1 MSFLKPKVYM
11 PPPPSAPEPIA
22 EPDFKRAA
30 ALSDE
35 AIAKERKQ
43 RKGRGST
50 VVAGVMGGQTGATG
64 GTGGSGSPTLLG

>member
-11 PPPPSAPEPIA
+11 PPPPPAPEPIA

-35 AIAKERKQ
+35 AVSAERKK

-50 VVAGVMGGQTGATG
+50 VVGGGVMGDETATG